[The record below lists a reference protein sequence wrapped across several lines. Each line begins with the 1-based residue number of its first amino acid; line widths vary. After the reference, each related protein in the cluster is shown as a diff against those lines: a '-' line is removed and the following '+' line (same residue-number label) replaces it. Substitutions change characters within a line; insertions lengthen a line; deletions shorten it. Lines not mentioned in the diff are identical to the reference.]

1 MADIQELVRKLPAEA
16 QHELLDFAE
25 FLLHKYT
32 STEGKADGDFWNGV
46 SEASLAHV
54 WDNTEDDIYG
64 ELL

>member
-16 QHELLDFAE
+16 QHELRDFAE

-32 STEGKADGDFWNGV
+32 STEGKADGDFGNGV
-46 SEASLAHV
+46 SEATLTHV
-54 WDNTEDDIYG
+54 WDNAEDDIYG